1 MGKSAGSYAKKKEL
15 QKVASLYDTHDFWH
29 SQPVPQADEAI
40 DVDLFD
46 KPIDVKKTV
55 NDIPAEPLPIPA
67 GFTWCNVNI
76 ADDEEAKEV
85 YTLLT

>member
-1 MGKSAGSYAKKKEL
+1 VVIEAEL
-15 QKVASLYDTHDFWH
+15 L
-29 SQPVPQADEAI
+29 
-40 DVDLFD
+40 D

-76 ADDEEAKEV
+76 ANDEEA
-85 YTLLT
+85 

>member
-1 MGKSAGSYAKKKEL
+1 M
-15 QKVASLYDTHDFWH
+15 
-29 SQPVPQADEAI
+29 
-40 DVDLFD
+40 D
-46 KPIDVKKTV
+46 KQIDVKKKV
-55 NDIPAEPLPIPA
+55 DDISAEPLPIPA